1 MAKISIE
8 ARSGTAR
15 FAVAVQ
21 APTIQ
26 QTLNIGATRFPGS
39 VVRVKVPIAQECSSA
54 EDRAA

>member
-15 FAVAVQ
+15 FAVTVQ
-21 APTIQ
+21 AHTIQ
-26 QTLNIGATRFPGS
+26 HALNIVATRFPGS